1 MDTNKVTNLIKP
13 LKTKTREYSHLLSI
27 IASALVAILC
37 ANFAFNLLNRLSAI
51 EADRATLQSQI
62 AALVL
67 TMDDRERLLAIDRSL
82 MQIPT
87 VRNNLHDEVPALT
100 KKLVDLQNK
109 YYALGIRTSHILSVI
124 EVESE
129 FVANATSKT
138 ESGKPIAYGMM
149 QLVPTTAKTLL
160 SKRGMTWS
168 PGLMYDP
175 VLNIDLGTEL
185 LATIHENMI
194 ERGFET
200 PNKFNLT
207 HAIYYMGERN
217 IMSYYLEHGTL
228 HPTARDYVVRINQA
242 QQRWAAK
249 GL

>member
-13 LKTKTREYSHLLSI
+13 LKTKTREYNHLLSI
-27 IASALVAILC
+27 VVSAVVVILC
-37 ANFAFNLLNRLSAI
+37 ANFAFNLLNRISAI
-51 EADRATLQSQI
+51 ESDRATLQSQI
-62 AALVL
+62 SALVL
-67 TMDDRERLLAIDRSL
+67 TMDDRERLLAIDRAL
-82 MQIPT
+82 MQIPA
-87 VRNNLHDEVPALT
+87 VRSHMQDSVPELT

-109 YYALGIRTSHILSVI
+109 YYAIGIRTSHILAVI

-129 FVANATSKT
+129 FVPMATSKT
-138 ESGKPIAYGMM
+138 KSGKPIAHGLM
-149 QLVPTTAKTLL
+149 QLVPTTAKSLL
-160 SKRGMTWS
+160 ARRGLTWS

-175 VLNIDLGTEL
+175 VLNIDLGTEF

-194 ERGFET
+194 ERGLET

-217 IMSYYLEHGTL
+217 VMSYYLDNGTL

>member
-27 IASALVAILC
+27 VASAIIALLVV
-37 ANFAFNLLNRLSAI
+37 NFSFNLMTRLSAI
-51 EADRATLQSQI
+51 EAERATLQSQI
-62 AALVL
+62 SALVL
-67 TMDDRERLLAIDRSL
+67 TMDDRERLLAIDRAL
-82 MQIPT
+82 MQIPA
-87 VRNNLHDEVPALT
+87 VRAGISTDVPAIT

-109 YYALGIRTSHILSVI
+109 YYAIGLRTSHIMSVI
-124 EVESE
+124 EVESG
-129 FVANATSKT
+129 FVPTATSKT
-138 ESGKPIAYGMM
+138 KSGKPIAFGLM
-149 QLVPTTAKTLL
+149 QLVPTTAKSLL
-160 SKRGMTWS
+160 DPRGMSWS
-168 PGLMYDP
+168 PTLMFDP
-175 VLNIDLGTEL
+175 ILNIELGTEY

-194 ERGFET
+194 ERGYET
-200 PNKFNLT
+200 TAKFNLT

-217 IMSYYLEHGTL
+217 VMSYYLEHGTL